1 MKSTLHIIL
10 IVLTTLVSLTAF
22 SQEKAIMSF
31 ENDSIM
37 IGEQTIL
44 KISVHYRVDT
54 ENSSVKWPLLSD
66 SLTSNIEIIRLES
79 TDTTL
84 VDPDNN
90 ALLFQQIRRY
100 VVTSFDSG
108 YIAVP
113 PISFMVNG
121 KKLDSNPLLL
131 SVYAPTI
138 NITGDIKDVKD
149 VIPVEY
155 NLKHWLKDN
164 WVLLL
169 MLALI
174 IIAVIFLVKFIL
186 KKRKENPVEVVKP
199 KEIIP
204 AHIVALKQ
212 LATLRS
218 EELWQQGEVKKYY
231 IRISDILREYL
242 EERHRIMA
250 LEETTDEILL
260 ELSRL
265 NVKPEEI
272 QRLKKI
278 LQTSDQVKFAK
289 AHPVAADNEN
299 IITLAE
305 LFIDNTKPTAIV
317 DE

>member
-1 MKSTLHIIL
+1 MG
-10 IVLTTLVSLTAF
+10 
-22 SQEKAIMSF
+22 QKAI
-31 ENDSIM
+31 
-37 IGEQTIL
+37 
-44 KISVHYRVDT
+44 
-54 ENSSVKWPLLSD
+54 
-66 SLTSNIEIIRLES
+66 
-79 TDTTL
+79 
-84 VDPDNN
+84 
-90 ALLFQQIRRY
+90 
-100 VVTSFDSG
+100 
-108 YIAVP
+108 
-113 PISFMVNG
+113 
-121 KKLDSNPLLL
+121 
-131 SVYAPTI
+131 
-138 NITGDIKDVKD
+138 IKQ
-149 VIPVEY
+149 
-155 NLKHWLKDN
+155 
-164 WVLLL
+164 
-169 MLALI
+169 
-174 IIAVIFLVKFIL
+174 FIL

-242 EERHRIMA
+242 EERHSIMA